1 MVHPVARPNHP
12 DTHGAGRRA
21 PLCRAEELPNLKPQ
35 HDRPVVGGGPEV
47 PRAGAIEREQT
58 PRGDRPSPGPRI
70 RSLCNRRR
78 STHTTSRRHRVRGQ
92 SAQARGDRWHAEW
105 RRCPPTVRGLR
116 PSSSTSGPDIQF
128 GQLSLC
134 FAVLTLATAAGGT
147 CLVCRALDYSALSGC
162 SRSVPRRPRIQTT
175 MITMPVVN
183 ATVPR
188 TPASTPYGRPVQ
200 RVVELPLG
208 ARTRTDP

>member
-1 MVHPVARPNHP
+1 MGLKCRVRARSK
-12 DTHGAGRRA
+12 GSRRRVVTDRHQA
-21 PLCRAEELPNLKPQ
+21 PGSDLYAT
-35 HDRPVVGGGPEV
+35 GGGQ
-47 PRAGAIEREQT
+47 RT
-58 PRGDRPSPGPRI
+58 
-70 RSLCNRRR
+70 
-78 STHTTSRRHRVRGQ
+78 RHRDVIALAVSRP
-92 SAQARGDRWHAEW
+92 
-105 RRCPPTVRGLR
+105 RRVAIVGTPNGVAVLRPCDGLR

-134 FAVLTLATAAGGT
+134 FAVLTLATATGGN
-147 CLVCRALDYSALSGC
+147 CLVCRAGDYSAPSGC

-175 MITMPVVN
+175 MITMPMVN

-208 ARTRTDP
+208 ARTTTDP